1 MPLNI
6 LQQSP
11 HDLESPRGEVASSQ
25 PSPRWRASRYNV
37 RATTEDGS
45 LVLWNT
51 VSGAMSVFKPGQ
63 VEMIKTLLRNSGVE
77 PKSEGWRSTCSSAA
91 SWSGGR
97 QRVPAG
103 PARLR
108 PAALPDRPPGAD
120 PPGFGGLQL
129 PLYLLL

>member
-63 VEMIKTLLRNSGVE
+63 VEMIKTLLRNSGVD
-77 PKSEGWRSTCSSAA
+77 PKPDGMAKYLFERGFLVGRTPTSTGRSSSPSA
-91 SWSGGR
+91 SSTT
-97 QRVPAG
+97 G
-103 PARLR
+103 PTSSS
-108 PAALPDRPPGAD
+108 
-120 PPGFGGLQL
+120 
-129 PLYLLL
+129 